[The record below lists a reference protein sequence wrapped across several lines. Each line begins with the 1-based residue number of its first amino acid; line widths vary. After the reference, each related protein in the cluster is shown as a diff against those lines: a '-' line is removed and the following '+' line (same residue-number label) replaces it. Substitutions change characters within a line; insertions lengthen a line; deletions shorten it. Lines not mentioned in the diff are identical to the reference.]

1 MNFKK
6 TIAKSLVVAMALGMV
21 PVANLQTAKAAA
33 AAITFSGDTGL
44 ATSTGAKYWGLAKE
58 DAKGGKGSVKIGDKF
73 YKISNIQ
80 DYYDAID
87 AYSALKGKA
96 GILAAGEHAVPDTE
110 WKVLAIPA
118 ADNTFKAQV
127 IASKGA
133 VKGTV
138 PANILGGEFGY
149 LYGTIGK
156 KPVKEVDW
164 AASAG
169 AIEVKLNDGSW
180 QAFDTFFGGGHTDA
194 LVTAKLKIYGQNGST
209 LTFRLKGSNAAWAS
223 KESKVKLAV
232 QPKAPSVKIDVNK
245 DTTSIK
251 SGMEYQVVTVGTN
264 MGTNW
269 TAATD
274 KKGVSLATLNL
285 GTSDNK
291 NVFVRTAASAKKIA
305 SKIATITVNKPAA
318 ALTVPSLTGTGAAI
332 KQGASDIVAVVE
344 ANLAYDIT
352 KGASLKNVS
361 TSDIE
366 YALVR
371 TTTPADKVKWSTLK
385 ASKDPVKK
393 PTKANLKYSATP
405 KDNTWGD
412 ATTKLFVRVAGTK
425 QTKDN
430 VATQSGVSAGA
441 VMGLTN
447 IAQAFKF
454 LNAGSVTDNTTA
466 STLEVTNN
474 TTTAAIK
481 IATGAAAKFT
491 IKANISNVVNTKA
504 SAPKVKATNLPKG
517 VTFKVGKVDP
527 TTGNF
532 DIEINVSKST
542 FKTEVPTTEATFSL
556 KFEGVDG
563 GFKVKFEKK

>member
-33 AAITFSGDTGL
+33 AAIQFSGETGL
-44 ATSTGAKYWGLAKE
+44 ATSAGAKYWGIAKV

-73 YKISNIQ
+73 YKITNVQ

-110 WKVLAIPA
+110 WKVLELPA

-127 IASKGA
+127 IASTGAIKGA
-133 VKGTV
+133 A
-138 PANILGGEFGY
+138 PAKILGGEFGY

-180 QAFDTFFGGGHTDA
+180 QAFATFFGGNGNDD
-194 LVTAKLKIYGQNGST
+194 VTKKLKIYGQNGST
-209 LTFRLKGSNAAWAS
+209 LTFRLKGSATAWAS
-223 KESKVKLAV
+223 KESKVKLAA

-251 SGMEYQVVTVGTN
+251 SGMEYQVVTVGGNLGNT
-264 MGTNW
+264 W

-305 SKIATITVNKPAA
+305 SKVTRITVNKPAA

-361 TSDIE
+361 TNDIE
-366 YALVR
+366 YAVVR
-371 TTTPADKVKWSTLK
+371 ANTPADKVKWSTLK

-454 LNAGSVTDNTTA
+454 LNAGSVTDNTTD
-466 STLEVTNN
+466 STLTVTDS

-481 IATGAAAKFT
+481 IVTGAAAKFT
-491 IKANISNVVNTKA
+491 IKANISKVVSTKA
-504 SAPKVKATNLPKG
+504 SAPKVKPTGLPKG

-527 TTGNF
+527 ATGNF

-542 FKTEVPTTEATFSL
+542 FKTEVPTVTADFSL
-556 KFEGVDG
+556 KFEGVNG
-563 GFKVKFEKK
+563 GFKVSFAKK

>member
-33 AAITFSGDTGL
+33 AAIQFSGETGI
-44 ATSTGAKYWGLAKE
+44 AKSAGAKFWGLAKV

-73 YKISNIQ
+73 YKITNVQ
-80 DYYDAID
+80 EYYDEID

-96 GILAAGEHAVPDTE
+96 GILAAGDKAVPDGTWVVSE
-110 WKVLAIPA
+110 LPA

-133 VKGTV
+133 IKGAA
-138 PANILGGEFGY
+138 PAHTLGGEFGY

-164 AASAG
+164 TTSKAS
-169 AIEVKLNDGSW
+169 IEVKLNDGSW
-180 QAFDTFFGGGHTDA
+180 KDFETFFGTADNDG
-194 LVTAKLKIYGQNGST
+194 VTKKLKVYGQNGST
-209 LTFRLKGSNAAWAS
+209 LTFRIKGSTTAWAS
-223 KESKVKLAV
+223 KESKVKLAA
-232 QPKAPSVKIDVNK
+232 QAKAPSVKIDVNK

-251 SGMEYQVVTVGTN
+251 SGMEYQVVTVGNDPTA
-264 MGTNW
+264 NW

-318 ALTVPSLTGTGAAI
+318 ALTMPGNDITATGGAI
-332 KQGASDIVAVVE
+332 KQAGNNVAVVE
-344 ANLAYDIT
+344 TNLAYDIT
-352 KGASLKNVS
+352 KGASLKNIS

-366 YALVR
+366 YAIVR

-405 KDNTWGD
+405 KDNTWGE
-412 ATTKLFVRVAGTK
+412 AGTKLFVRVAGTK

-441 VMGLTN
+441 VMKLAN
-447 IAQAFKF
+447 VAQSFAFTSGTGGV
-454 LNAGSVTDNTTA
+454 ATGDIT
-466 STLEVTNN
+466 VTNN
-474 TTTAAIK
+474 TTTASIK
-481 IATGAAAKFT
+481 VATGTATSFT
-491 IKANISNVVNTKA
+491 IKAKVTNFVGTKA
-504 SAPKVKATNLPKG
+504 GAAKVKKVVDLPKG
-517 VTFKVGKVDP
+517 ITYKVGKIEP
-527 TTGNF
+527 TGEF
-532 DIEINVSKST
+532 DITLNVGKLKDAVTVTNSEFTFEFQGIKS
-542 FKTEVPTTEATFSL
+542 
-556 KFEGVDG
+556 
-563 GFKVKFEKK
+563 GFKIVVNPKN

>member
-33 AAITFSGDTGL
+33 AAISFDGGTGL
-44 ATSTGAKYWGLAKE
+44 ATSAGAKYWGIAKV

-73 YKISNIQ
+73 YKITNVQ

-96 GILAAGEHAVPDTE
+96 GILAAGEKAVPDTD
-110 WKVLAIPA
+110 WKVLELPA
-118 ADNTFKAQV
+118 SDNTFKAQV

-133 VKGTV
+133 IKGAA
-138 PANILGGEFGY
+138 PAHTLGGEFGY

-164 AASAG
+164 ATSAA

-180 QAFDTFFGGGHTDA
+180 QAFTTFFGTADNDG
-194 LVTAKLKIYGQNGST
+194 VTKKLKIYGQNGST
-209 LTFRLKGSNAAWAS
+209 LTFRIKGSTTAWAS
-223 KESKVKLAV
+223 KDSKVKLAA

-251 SGMEYQVVTVGTN
+251 SGMEYQVVTVGTS
-264 MGTNW
+264 MGNNW

-291 NVFVRTAASAKKIA
+291 NVFVRTTASAKKIA

-361 TSDIE
+361 TNDIE
-366 YALVR
+366 YAVVR
-371 TTTPADKVKWSTLK
+371 ANTPADKVKWSTLK

-454 LNAGSVTDNTTA
+454 LAGPTTDN
-466 STLEVTNN
+466 STGSEITVAANS
-474 TTTAAIK
+474 TTAAIK
-481 IATGAAAKFT
+481 VATGAAAKFVV
-491 IKANISNVVNTKA
+491 KANITNVVSTKA

-527 TTGNF
+527 ATGNF

-542 FKTEVPTTEATFSL
+542 FKTDVPNATADFSL
-556 KFEGVDG
+556 KFEGVNG
-563 GFKVKFEKK
+563 GFKVTFAKK

>member
-33 AAITFSGDTGL
+33 GAISFSGDTGL
-44 ATSTGAKYWGLAKE
+44 ATSANAKFWGIAKV

-73 YKISNIQ
+73 YKITNVQ

-110 WKVLAIPA
+110 WKVLELPA
-118 ADNTFKAQV
+118 SDNTFKAQV

-133 VKGTV
+133 IKGVT
-138 PANILGGEFGY
+138 PAKALGGEFGY
-149 LYGTIGK
+149 LYGTVGK

-164 AASAG
+164 AASKA

-180 QAFDTFFGGGHTDA
+180 ADFATFFGGDGNDD
-194 LVTAKLKIYGQNGST
+194 VTKKLKIYGQNGST
-209 LTFRLKGSNAAWAS
+209 LTFRLKGSTTAWAS
-223 KESKVKLAV
+223 KETKVKLAA
-232 QPKAPSVKIDVNK
+232 QAKAPSVKIDVNK

-251 SGMEYQVVTVGTN
+251 SGMEYQVVNVGADAGNT
-264 MGTNW
+264 W

-274 KKGVSLATLNL
+274 KKGVSIATLNL
-285 GTSDNK
+285 GAANK
-291 NVFVRTAASAKKIA
+291 DVLVRTAASVKKIA
-305 SKIATITVNKPAA
+305 SKITRITVNKPAD
-318 ALTVPSLTGTGAAI
+318 ALTIAPSPIAGTGAAI
-332 KQGASDIVAVVE
+332 KQGTNNVAVVE
-344 ANLAYDIT
+344 TNLAYDIT
-352 KGASLKNVS
+352 KGASLKNIS
-361 TSDIE
+361 TNDIE
-366 YALVR
+366 YAVVR
-371 TTTPADKVKWSTLK
+371 ANTPADKVKWSTLK

-412 ATTKLFVRVAGTK
+412 ATTKLFVRLAGTK

-454 LNAGSVTDNTTA
+454 LAGPTTDN
-466 STLEVTNN
+466 STGSEITVAANS
-474 TTTAAIK
+474 TTAAIK
-481 IATGAAAKFT
+481 VATGAAAKFVV
-491 IKANISNVVNTKA
+491 KANITNVVSTKA

-527 TTGNF
+527 ATGNF

-542 FKTEVPTTEATFSL
+542 FKTDVPATEATFSL

-563 GFKVKFEKK
+563 GFKVSFAKK

>member
-33 AAITFSGDTGL
+33 AAISFDGETGL
-44 ATSTGAKYWGLAKE
+44 ATSAGAKFWGLAKE

-73 YKISNIQ
+73 YKITNIQ
-80 DYYDAID
+80 EYYDAID

-96 GILAAGEHAVPDTE
+96 GILAVGDKAVPDTD
-110 WKVLAIPA
+110 WKVLALPA
-118 ADNTFKAQV
+118 SDNTFKAQI

-133 VKGTV
+133 VKGTA
-138 PANILGGEFGY
+138 PAYILGGEFGY

-156 KPVKEVDW
+156 KPVQEVKW
-164 AASAG
+164 AASA
-169 AIEVKLNDGSW
+169 ASIEVKLNDGSW
-180 QAFDTFFGGGHTDA
+180 QDFTTFFGTADDA
-194 LVTAKLKIYGQNGST
+194 GVTKKLKIYGQNGST
-209 LTFRLKGSNAAWAS
+209 ITFRIKGSATAWAS
-223 KESKVKLAV
+223 KESKVKLTA

-251 SGMEYQVVTVGTN
+251 AGMEYQVVNAGAAVGA
-264 MGTNW
+264 NW
-269 TAATD
+269 KKAAD
-274 KKGVSLATLNL
+274 KKGISLAELQL

-291 NVFVRTAASAKKIA
+291 DVYVRTEASVKKIA
-305 SKIATITVNKPAA
+305 SKVVTITVNKPAA

-361 TSDIE
+361 TNDIE
-366 YALVR
+366 YAIVR
-371 TTTPADKVKWSTLK
+371 ATTPADKIKWNTLK

-447 IAQAFKF
+447 IAQTFKF
-454 LNAGSVTDNTTA
+454 VAGSTTDNATNSEISAAANSTTA
-466 STLEVTNN
+466 S
-474 TTTAAIK
+474 IK
-481 IATGAAAKFT
+481 ITTGAAAKFT
-491 IKANISNVVNTKA
+491 VKANVSKVVGTKA
-504 SAPKVKATNLPKG
+504 SSPKVKPTGLPKG
-517 VTFKVGKVDP
+517 VTYKVGKVDP
-527 TTGNF
+527 ATGNF

-542 FKTEVPTTEATFSL
+542 FKTEVPTTEATFSF
-556 KFEGVDG
+556 KFEGIDG
-563 GFKVKFEKK
+563 SFKVKFEKKS

>member
-33 AAITFSGDTGL
+33 AAIQFSGETGI
-44 ATSTGAKYWGLAKE
+44 AKSAGAKFWGLAKV

-73 YKISNIQ
+73 YKITNVQ
-80 DYYDAID
+80 EYYDEID

-96 GILAAGEHAVPDTE
+96 GILAAGDKAVPDGTWVVSE
-110 WKVLAIPA
+110 LPA

-133 VKGTV
+133 IKGAA
-138 PANILGGEFGY
+138 PAHTLGGEFGY

-164 AASAG
+164 TTSKAS
-169 AIEVKLNDGSW
+169 IEVKLNDGSW
-180 QAFDTFFGGGHTDA
+180 KDFETFFGTADNDG
-194 LVTAKLKIYGQNGST
+194 VTKKLKVYGQNGST
-209 LTFRLKGSNAAWAS
+209 LTFRIKGSTTAWAS
-223 KESKVKLAV
+223 KESKVKLAA
-232 QPKAPSVKIDVNK
+232 QAKAPSVKIDVNK

-251 SGMEYQVVTVGTN
+251 SGMEYQVVTVGNDPTA
-264 MGTNW
+264 NW

-285 GTSDNK
+285 TDTK
-291 NVFVRTAASAKKIA
+291 DVLVRTAASAKKIA
-305 SKIATITVNKPAA
+305 SKVTRITVNKPAA

-361 TSDIE
+361 TNDIE
-366 YALVR
+366 YAVVR
-371 TTTPADKVKWSTLK
+371 ANTPADKVKWSTLK

-412 ATTKLFVRVAGTK
+412 ATTKLFVRLAGTK

-454 LNAGSVTDNTTA
+454 VAGSSTDNTTGSELTA
-466 STLEVTNN
+466 NANS
-474 TTTAAIK
+474 TAASIK
-481 IATGAAAKFT
+481 VATGAAAKFT

-527 TTGNF
+527 ATGNF

-542 FKTEVPTTEATFSL
+542 FKTEVPTVTADFSL
-556 KFEGVDG
+556 KFEGVNG
-563 GFKVKFEKK
+563 GFKVSFEKK

>member
-33 AAITFSGDTGL
+33 AAIQFSGETGL
-44 ATSTGAKYWGLAKE
+44 ATSAGAKYWGIAKV

-73 YKISNIQ
+73 YKITNVQ

-110 WKVLAIPA
+110 WKVLELPA

-127 IASKGA
+127 IASTGAIKGA
-133 VKGTV
+133 A
-138 PANILGGEFGY
+138 PAKILGGEFGY

-180 QAFDTFFGGGHTDA
+180 QAFATFFGGNGNDD
-194 LVTAKLKIYGQNGST
+194 VTKKLKIYGQNGST
-209 LTFRLKGSNAAWAS
+209 LTFRLKGSATAWAS
-223 KESKVKLAV
+223 KESKVKLAA

-251 SGMEYQVVTVGTN
+251 SGMEYQVVTVGGNLGNT
-264 MGTNW
+264 W

-291 NVFVRTAASAKKIA
+291 NVFVRTTASAKKIA
-305 SKIATITVNKPAA
+305 SKIATITVNKPAE

-332 KQGASDIVAVVE
+332 VE

-405 KDNTWGD
+405 KDNTWGE
-412 ATTKLFVRVAGTK
+412 AGTKLFVRVAGTK

-454 LNAGSVTDNTTA
+454 LAGPTTDN
-466 STLEVTNN
+466 STGSEITVAANS
-474 TTTAAIK
+474 TTAA
-481 IATGAAAKFT
+481 KFVV
-491 IKANISNVVNTKA
+491 KANITNVVSTKA

-527 TTGNF
+527 ATGNF

-542 FKTEVPTTEATFSL
+542 FKTDVPNATADFSL
-556 KFEGVDG
+556 KFEGVNG
-563 GFKVKFEKK
+563 GFKVTFAKK

>member
-33 AAITFSGDTGL
+33 AAISFDGGTGL
-44 ATSTGAKYWGLAKE
+44 ATSAGAKYWGIAKV

-73 YKISNIQ
+73 YKITNVQ

-96 GILAAGEHAVPDTE
+96 GILAAGDKAVPDGTWVVSE
-110 WKVLAIPA
+110 LPA

-133 VKGTV
+133 IKGAA
-138 PANILGGEFGY
+138 PAHLLGGEFGY

-164 AASAG
+164 ATSAA

-180 QAFDTFFGGGHTDA
+180 QAFATFFGGNGNDD
-194 LVTAKLKIYGQNGST
+194 VTKKLKIYGQNGST
-209 LTFRLKGSNAAWAS
+209 LTFRLKGSTTAWAS

-269 TAATD
+269 IAATD

-318 ALTVPSLTGTGAAI
+318 ALTMPGNDITATGGAI
-332 KQGASDIVAVVE
+332 KQAGNNVAVVE
-344 ANLAYDIT
+344 TNLAYDIT
-352 KGASLKNVS
+352 KGASLKNIS

-366 YALVR
+366 YAIVR

-405 KDNTWGD
+405 KDNTWGE
-412 ATTKLFVRVAGTK
+412 AGTKLFVRVAGTK

-430 VATQSGVSAGA
+430 VATQSGVSAGV
-441 VMGLTN
+441 VMKLAN
-447 IAQAFKF
+447 VAQSFAFTSGTGGV
-454 LNAGSVTDNTTA
+454 ATGDIT
-466 STLEVTNN
+466 VTNN
-474 TTTAAIK
+474 TTTASIK
-481 IATGAAAKFT
+481 VATGTATSFT
-491 IKANISNVVNTKA
+491 IKAKVTNFVGTKA
-504 SAPKVKATNLPKG
+504 GAAKVKKVVDLPKG
-517 VTFKVGKVDP
+517 ITYKVGKIEP
-527 TTGNF
+527 TGEF
-532 DIEINVSKST
+532 DITLNVGKLKDAVTVTNSEFTFEFQGIKS
-542 FKTEVPTTEATFSL
+542 
-556 KFEGVDG
+556 
-563 GFKVKFEKK
+563 GFKIVVNPKN

>member
-33 AAITFSGDTGL
+33 AAISFDGGTGL
-44 ATSTGAKYWGLAKE
+44 ATSAGAKYWGIAKV

-73 YKISNIQ
+73 YKITNVQ

-110 WKVLAIPA
+110 WKVLELPA

-127 IASKGA
+127 IASTGAIKGA
-133 VKGTV
+133 A
-138 PANILGGEFGY
+138 PAHLLGGEFGY

-164 AASAG
+164 AASAA

-180 QAFDTFFGGGHTDA
+180 QAFATFFGTADNDG
-194 LVTAKLKIYGQNGST
+194 VTKKLKIYGQNGST
-209 LTFRLKGSNAAWAS
+209 LTFRLKGSTTAWAS
-223 KESKVKLAV
+223 KETKVKLAA
-232 QPKAPSVKIDVNK
+232 QAKAPSVKIDVNK

-251 SGMEYQVVTVGTN
+251 SGMEYQVVTVGGNLGNT
-264 MGTNW
+264 W

-305 SKIATITVNKPAA
+305 SKIATITVNKPAT
-318 ALTVPSLTGTGAAI
+318 ALTVPSLTSTGAAI
-332 KQGASDIVAVVE
+332 KQGANNVAVVE

-352 KGASLKNVS
+352 KGASLKNIS
-361 TSDIE
+361 TNDIE
-366 YALVR
+366 YAVVR
-371 TTTPADKVKWSTLK
+371 ANTPADKVKWSTLK

-454 LNAGSVTDNTTA
+454 VAGSSTDNATGSELTA
-466 STLEVTNN
+466 NANS
-474 TTTAAIK
+474 TAASIK
-481 IATGAAAKFT
+481 VATGAAAKFT

-527 TTGNF
+527 ATGNF

-542 FKTEVPTTEATFSL
+542 FKTDVPATEATFSL

-563 GFKVKFEKK
+563 GFKVSFAKK

>member
-33 AAITFSGDTGL
+33 AGAISFSGDTGL
-44 ATSTGAKYWGLAKE
+44 ATSANAKFWGIAKV

-73 YKISNIQ
+73 YKITNVQ

-110 WKVLAIPA
+110 WKVLELPA
-118 ADNTFKAQV
+118 SDNTFKAQV

-133 VKGTV
+133 IKGAA
-138 PANILGGEFGY
+138 PAKILGGEFGY

-156 KPVKEVDW
+156 KPVQEVDW
-164 AASAG
+164 TTSAA

-180 QAFDTFFGGGHTDA
+180 QGFTAFFGTADNDG
-194 LVTAKLKIYGQNGST
+194 VTKKLKIYGQNGST
-209 LTFRLKGSNAAWAS
+209 LTFRIKGSTTAWAS
-223 KESKVKLAV
+223 KETKVKLAA
-232 QPKAPSVKIDVNK
+232 QSKAPSVKIDVNK

-251 SGMEYQVVTVGTN
+251 SGMEYQIVAVGADPAA
-264 MGTNW
+264 NW

-285 GTSDNK
+285 TDTK
-291 NVFVRTAASAKKIA
+291 DVLVRTAASVKKIA
-305 SKIATITVNKPAA
+305 SKITRITVNKPAA
-318 ALTVPSLTGTGAAI
+318 ALTIAPSPIAGTGAAI
-332 KQGASDIVAVVE
+332 KQGTNNVAVVE
-344 ANLAYDIT
+344 TNLAYDIT
-352 KGASLKNVS
+352 KGASLKNIS
-361 TSDIE
+361 TNDIE
-366 YALVR
+366 YAVVR
-371 TTTPADKVKWSTLK
+371 ANTPADKVKWSTLK

-412 ATTKLFVRVAGTK
+412 ATTKLFVRLAGTK

-481 IATGAAAKFT
+481 IVTGAAAKFT
-491 IKANISNVVNTKA
+491 IKANITNVVSTKA

-527 TTGNF
+527 ATGNF
-532 DIEINVSKST
+532 DVEINVSKST
-542 FKTEVPTTEATFSL
+542 FKTEVPTVTADFSL
-556 KFEGVDG
+556 KFEGVNG

>member
-33 AAITFSGDTGL
+33 AAISFDGGTGL
-44 ATSTGAKYWGLAKE
+44 ATSTGAKYWGLAKV

-73 YKISNIQ
+73 YKITNVQ
-80 DYYDAID
+80 DYYDGID

-96 GILAAGEHAVPDTE
+96 GILAAGEKAVPDTD
-110 WKVLAIPA
+110 WKVLELPA

-156 KPVKEVDW
+156 KPVQEVKW
-164 AASAG
+164 AASAA

-180 QAFDTFFGGGHTDA
+180 QAFTTFFGTADDA
-194 LVTAKLKIYGQNGST
+194 GVTKKLKIYGQNGST
-209 LTFRLKGSNAAWAS
+209 LTFRLKGSTTAWAS
-223 KESKVKLAV
+223 KETKVKLAA

-251 SGMEYQVVTVGTN
+251 SGMEYQVVTVGGNLGNT
-264 MGTNW
+264 W

-291 NVFVRTAASAKKIA
+291 NVFVRTAASAKKVA
-305 SKIATITVNKPAA
+305 SKIATITVNKPAT
-318 ALTVPSLTGTGAAI
+318 ALTMPGNSITGTGGAI
-332 KQGASDIVAVVE
+332 KQSGNNVAIVE

-405 KDNTWGD
+405 KDNTWGE
-412 ATTKLFVRVAGTK
+412 AGTKLFVRVAGTK

-454 LNAGSVTDNTTA
+454 VAGSSTDNATGSELTA
-466 STLEVTNN
+466 NANS
-474 TTTAAIK
+474 TAASIK
-481 IATGAAAKFT
+481 VATGAAAKFT

-527 TTGNF
+527 ATGNF

>member
-33 AAITFSGDTGL
+33 AAISFDGGTGL
-44 ATSTGAKYWGLAKE
+44 ATSAGAKYWGIAKV
-58 DAKGGKGSVKIGDKF
+58 DAKGGKGSIKIGDKF
-73 YKISNIQ
+73 YKITNVQ

-96 GILAAGEHAVPDTE
+96 GILAAGEKAVPDTD
-110 WKVLAIPA
+110 WKVLELPA
-118 ADNTFKAQV
+118 SDNTFKAQV

-133 VKGTV
+133 IKGAA
-138 PANILGGEFGY
+138 PAHILGGEFGY

-164 AASAG
+164 AASEG

-180 QAFDTFFGGGHTDA
+180 QGFTTFFGTANDEG
-194 LVTAKLKIYGQNGST
+194 VTKKLKIYGQNGST
-209 LTFRLKGSNAAWAS
+209 LTFRIKGSTTAWAS
-223 KESKVKLAV
+223 KDSKVKLAA

-251 SGMEYQVVTVGTN
+251 SGMEYQVVTVGTS
-264 MGTNW
+264 MGNNW

-291 NVFVRTAASAKKIA
+291 NVFVRTTASAKKIA

-332 KQGASDIVAVVE
+332 KQGANNVAVVE

-352 KGASLKNVS
+352 KGASLKNIS
-361 TSDIE
+361 TNDIE
-366 YALVR
+366 YAVVR
-371 TTTPADKVKWSTLK
+371 ANTPADKVKWSTLK

-454 LNAGSVTDNTTA
+454 VAGSSTDNTTGSELTA
-466 STLEVTNN
+466 NANS
-474 TTTAAIK
+474 TAASIK
-481 IATGAAAKFT
+481 VATGAAAKFT

-527 TTGNF
+527 ATGNF

-542 FKTEVPTTEATFSL
+542 FKTEVPTVTADFSL
-556 KFEGVDG
+556 KFEGVNG
-563 GFKVKFEKK
+563 GFKVSFEKK

>member
-33 AAITFSGDTGL
+33 AAIQFSGETGL
-44 ATSTGAKYWGLAKE
+44 ATSANAKFWGIAKV

-73 YKISNIQ
+73 YKITNVQ

-110 WKVLAIPA
+110 WKVLELPA
-118 ADNTFKAQV
+118 SDNTFKAQV

-133 VKGTV
+133 IKGVT
-138 PANILGGEFGY
+138 PAKALGGEFGY
-149 LYGTIGK
+149 LYGTVGK

-164 AASAG
+164 AASKA

-180 QAFDTFFGGGHTDA
+180 ADFATFFGGDGNDD
-194 LVTAKLKIYGQNGST
+194 VTKKLKIYGQNGST
-209 LTFRLKGSNAAWAS
+209 LTFRLKGSTTAWAS
-223 KESKVKLAV
+223 KETKVKLAA
-232 QPKAPSVKIDVNK
+232 QAKAPSVKIDVNK

-251 SGMEYQVVTVGTN
+251 AGMEYQVVNAGAAVGA
-264 MGTNW
+264 NW
-269 TAATD
+269 KKAAD
-274 KKGVSLATLNL
+274 KKGISLAELQL

-291 NVFVRTAASAKKIA
+291 DVHVRTEASVKKIA
-305 SKIATITVNKPAA
+305 SKIATITVNKPAE
-318 ALTVPSLTGTGAAI
+318 ALTVPLLTGTGAAI
-332 KQGASDIVAVVE
+332 KQSGNNVAIVE

-412 ATTKLFVRVAGTK
+412 ATTKLFVRLAGTK

-454 LNAGSVTDNTTA
+454 LAGPTTDN
-466 STLEVTNN
+466 STGSEITVAANS
-474 TTTAAIK
+474 TTAAIK
-481 IATGAAAKFT
+481 VATGAAAKFVV
-491 IKANISNVVNTKA
+491 KANITNVVSTKA

-527 TTGNF
+527 ATGNF

-542 FKTEVPTTEATFSL
+542 FKTDVPNATADFSL
-556 KFEGVDG
+556 KFEGVNG
-563 GFKVKFEKK
+563 GFKVTFAKK

>member
-33 AAITFSGDTGL
+33 AGAISFSGDTGL
-44 ATSTGAKYWGLAKE
+44 ATSANAKFWGIAKV

-73 YKISNIQ
+73 YKITNVQ

-110 WKVLAIPA
+110 WKVLELPA
-118 ADNTFKAQV
+118 SDNTFKAQV

-133 VKGTV
+133 IKGVT
-138 PANILGGEFGY
+138 PAKALGGEFGY
-149 LYGTIGK
+149 LYGTVGK

-164 AASAG
+164 AASKA

-180 QAFDTFFGGGHTDA
+180 ADFATFFGGDGNDD
-194 LVTAKLKIYGQNGST
+194 VTKKLKIYGQNGST
-209 LTFRLKGSNAAWAS
+209 LTFRLKGSTTAWAS
-223 KESKVKLAV
+223 KETKVKLAA
-232 QPKAPSVKIDVNK
+232 QAKAPSVKIDVNK

-251 SGMEYQVVTVGTN
+251 SGMEYQVVTVGTS
-264 MGTNW
+264 MGNNW

-291 NVFVRTAASAKKIA
+291 NVFVRTTASAKKIA
-305 SKIATITVNKPAA
+305 SKIATITVNKPAE

-332 KQGASDIVAVVE
+332 KQSGNNVAIVE

-361 TSDIE
+361 ASDIE

-405 KDNTWGD
+405 KDNTWGE
-412 ATTKLFVRVAGTK
+412 AGTKLFVRVAGTK

-454 LNAGSVTDNTTA
+454 VAGSSTDNTTGSELTA
-466 STLEVTNN
+466 NANS
-474 TTTAAIK
+474 TAASIK
-481 IATGAAAKFT
+481 VATGAAAKFT

-527 TTGNF
+527 ATGNF
-532 DIEINVSKST
+532 DVEINVSKST
-542 FKTEVPTTEATFSL
+542 FKTEVPTVTADFSL
-556 KFEGVDG
+556 KFEGVNG

>member
-33 AAITFSGDTGL
+33 AAIQFSGETGL
-44 ATSTGAKYWGLAKE
+44 ATSAGAKYWGIAKV

-73 YKISNIQ
+73 YKITNVQ

-96 GILAAGEHAVPDTE
+96 GILAAGENAVPDTD
-110 WKVLAIPA
+110 WKVLELPA

-127 IASKGA
+127 IASTGA
-133 VKGTV
+133 IKGTA
-138 PANILGGEFGY
+138 PAHTLGGEFGY

-164 AASAG
+164 AASAA

-180 QAFDTFFGGGHTDA
+180 QGFTAFFGTADA
-194 LVTAKLKIYGQNGST
+194 TGVTKKLKIYGQNGST
-209 LTFRLKGSNAAWAS
+209 LTFRLKGSTTAWAS
-223 KESKVKLAV
+223 KESKVKLAA

-251 SGMEYQVVTVGTN
+251 SGMEYQVVTVGTS
-264 MGTNW
+264 MGNNW
-269 TAATD
+269 IAATD

-291 NVFVRTAASAKKIA
+291 NVFVRTTASAKKIA
-305 SKIATITVNKPAA
+305 SKIATITVNKPAE

-332 KQGASDIVAVVE
+332 KQSGNNVAIVE

-405 KDNTWGD
+405 KDNTWGE
-412 ATTKLFVRVAGTK
+412 AGTKLFVRVAGTK

-454 LNAGSVTDNTTA
+454 LAGPTTDNATGSEIAVTA
-466 STLEVTNN
+466 NS
-474 TTTAAIK
+474 TTAAIK
-481 IATGAAAKFT
+481 VATGAAAKFVV
-491 IKANISNVVNTKA
+491 KANISNVVSTKA

-527 TTGNF
+527 ATGNF

-542 FKTEVPTTEATFSL
+542 FKTDVPNATADFSL
-556 KFEGVDG
+556 KFEGVNG
-563 GFKVKFEKK
+563 GFKVTFAKK

>member
-33 AAITFSGDTGL
+33 AAISFDGGTGL
-44 ATSTGAKYWGLAKE
+44 ATSAGAKYWGIAKV

-73 YKISNIQ
+73 YKITNVQ
-80 DYYDAID
+80 DYYDGID

-96 GILAAGEHAVPDTE
+96 GILAAGEKAIPDTD
-110 WKVLAIPA
+110 WKVLELPA
-118 ADNTFKAQV
+118 SDNTFKAQV

-133 VKGTV
+133 IKGAA
-138 PANILGGEFGY
+138 PAHILGGEFGY

-164 AASAG
+164 AASEG

-180 QAFDTFFGGGHTDA
+180 QGFTTFFGTANDEG
-194 LVTAKLKIYGQNGST
+194 VTKKLKIYGQNGST
-209 LTFRLKGSNAAWAS
+209 LTFRIKGSTTAWAS
-223 KESKVKLAV
+223 KDSKVKLAA

-251 SGMEYQVVTVGTN
+251 SGMEYQVVTVGTS
-264 MGTNW
+264 MGNNW

-291 NVFVRTAASAKKIA
+291 NVFVRTTASAKKIA

-361 TSDIE
+361 TNDIE
-366 YALVR
+366 YAVVR
-371 TTTPADKVKWSTLK
+371 ANTPADKVKWSTLK

-454 LNAGSVTDNTTA
+454 LAGPTTDN
-466 STLEVTNN
+466 STGSEITVAANS
-474 TTTAAIK
+474 TTAAIK
-481 IATGAAAKFT
+481 VATGAAAKFVV
-491 IKANISNVVNTKA
+491 KANITNVVNTKA

-527 TTGNF
+527 ATGNF

-542 FKTEVPTTEATFSL
+542 FKTEVPTVTADFSL

>member
-33 AAITFSGDTGL
+33 AAIQFSGETGL
-44 ATSTGAKYWGLAKE
+44 ATSTGAKYWGIAKV

-73 YKISNIQ
+73 YKITNVQ

-96 GILAAGEHAVPDTE
+96 GILAAGENAVPDTD
-110 WKVLAIPA
+110 WKVLELPA

-127 IASKGA
+127 IASTGAIKGA
-133 VKGTV
+133 A

-156 KPVKEVDW
+156 KPVQEVKW
-164 AASAG
+164 AASAA

-180 QAFDTFFGGGHTDA
+180 QAFTTFFGTADNDG
-194 LVTAKLKIYGQNGST
+194 VTKKLKIYGQNGST
-209 LTFRLKGSNAAWAS
+209 ITFRIKGSATAWAS
-223 KESKVKLAV
+223 KESKVKLTA

-251 SGMEYQVVTVGTN
+251 AGMEYQVVNAGAAVGA
-264 MGTNW
+264 NW
-269 TAATD
+269 KKAAD
-274 KKGVSLATLNL
+274 KKGISLAELQL

-291 NVFVRTAASAKKIA
+291 DVHVRTEASVKKIA
-305 SKIATITVNKPAA
+305 SKIATITVNKPAE

-332 KQGASDIVAVVE
+332 KQSGNNVAIVE

-412 ATTKLFVRVAGTK
+412 ATTKLFVRLAGTK

-454 LNAGSVTDNTTA
+454 LAGPTTDN
-466 STLEVTNN
+466 STGSEITVAANS
-474 TTTAAIK
+474 TTAAIK
-481 IATGAAAKFT
+481 VATGAAAKFVV
-491 IKANISNVVNTKA
+491 KANITNVVSTKA

-517 VTFKVGKVDP
+517 VTFKIGKVDP
-527 TTGNF
+527 ATGNF

-542 FKTEVPTTEATFSL
+542 FKTDVPTVTADFSL

-563 GFKVKFEKK
+563 GFKVSFAKK

>member
-44 ATSTGAKYWGLAKE
+44 ATSTGAKFWGLAKE

-73 YKISNIQ
+73 YKITNIQ
-80 DYYDAID
+80 EYYDGID

-96 GILAAGEHAVPDTE
+96 GILAAGEKAVPDTD
-110 WKVLAIPA
+110 WKVLALPA

-156 KPVKEVDW
+156 KPVQEVKW
-164 AASAG
+164 AASA
-169 AIEVKLNDGSW
+169 ASIEVKLNDGSW
-180 QAFDTFFGGGHTDA
+180 KDFTTFFGTADNDG
-194 LVTAKLKIYGQNGST
+194 VTKKLKIYGQNGST
-209 LTFRLKGSNAAWAS
+209 ITFRIKGSATAWAS
-223 KESKVKLAV
+223 KESKVKLTA

-251 SGMEYQVVTVGTN
+251 AGMEYQVVNAGAAVGA
-264 MGTNW
+264 NW
-269 TAATD
+269 KKAAD
-274 KKGVSLATLNL
+274 KKGISLAELQL

-291 NVFVRTAASAKKIA
+291 DVHVRTEASVKKIA
-305 SKIATITVNKPAA
+305 SKIATITVNKPAE

-332 KQGASDIVAVVE
+332 KQSGNNVAIVE

-405 KDNTWGD
+405 KDNTWGE
-412 ATTKLFVRVAGTK
+412 AGTKLFVRVAGTK

-466 STLEVTNN
+466 STLEVTDS

-491 IKANISNVVNTKA
+491 IKANISKVVSTKA
-504 SAPKVKATNLPKG
+504 SAPKVKPTGLPKG

-527 TTGNF
+527 ATGNF
-532 DIEINVSKST
+532 DVEINVSKST
-542 FKTEVPTTEATFSL
+542 FKTEVPTVTADFSL
-556 KFEGVDG
+556 KFEGVNG

>member
-33 AAITFSGDTGL
+33 AAIQFSGETGI
-44 ATSTGAKYWGLAKE
+44 AKSAGAKFWGLAKV

-73 YKISNIQ
+73 YKITNVQ
-80 DYYDAID
+80 EYYDEID

-96 GILAAGEHAVPDTE
+96 GILAAGDKAVPDGTWVVSE
-110 WKVLAIPA
+110 LPA

-133 VKGTV
+133 IKGAA
-138 PANILGGEFGY
+138 PAHTLGGEFGY

-164 AASAG
+164 TTSKAS
-169 AIEVKLNDGSW
+169 IEVKLNDGSW
-180 QAFDTFFGGGHTDA
+180 KDFETFFGTADNDG
-194 LVTAKLKIYGQNGST
+194 VTKKLKVYGQNGST
-209 LTFRLKGSNAAWAS
+209 LTFRLKGSTTAWAS
-223 KESKVKLAV
+223 KETKVKLAA
-232 QPKAPSVKIDVNK
+232 QAKAPSVKIDVNK

-251 SGMEYQVVTVGTN
+251 SGMEYQIVAVGADPAA
-264 MGTNW
+264 NW

-285 GTSDNK
+285 TDTK
-291 NVFVRTAASAKKIA
+291 DVLVRTAASVKKIA
-305 SKIATITVNKPAA
+305 SKITRITVNKPAA
-318 ALTVPSLTGTGAAI
+318 ALTIAPSPIAGTGSAI
-332 KQGASDIVAVVE
+332 KQGTNNVAVVE
-344 ANLAYDIT
+344 TNLAYDIT
-352 KGASLKNVS
+352 KGASLKNIS
-361 TSDIE
+361 TNDIE
-366 YALVR
+366 YAVVR
-371 TTTPADKVKWSTLK
+371 ANTPADKVKWSTLK

-412 ATTKLFVRVAGTK
+412 ATTKLFVRLAGTK

-441 VMGLTN
+441 VIGLTN

-454 LNAGSVTDNTTA
+454 LAGPTTDNATGSEIAVTA
-466 STLEVTNN
+466 NS
-474 TTTAAIK
+474 TTAAIK
-481 IATGAAAKFT
+481 VATGAAAKFVV
-491 IKANISNVVNTKA
+491 KANITNVVSTKA
-504 SAPKVKATNLPKG
+504 SAPKVKPTGLPKG

-527 TTGNF
+527 ATGNF
-532 DIEINVSKST
+532 DVEINVSKST
-542 FKTEVPTTEATFSL
+542 FKTEVPTVTADFSL
-556 KFEGVDG
+556 KFEGVNG

>member
-33 AAITFSGDTGL
+33 AAISFDGGTGL
-44 ATSTGAKYWGLAKE
+44 ATSAGAKYWGIAKV

-73 YKISNIQ
+73 YKITNVQ

-110 WKVLAIPA
+110 WKVLELPA

-133 VKGTV
+133 IKGAA
-138 PANILGGEFGY
+138 PAHTLGGEFGY

-251 SGMEYQVVTVGTN
+251 SGMEYQVVTVGNALTA
-264 MGTNW
+264 NW

-332 KQGASDIVAVVE
+332 KQGGNNVAVVE

-352 KGASLKNVS
+352 KGASLKNIS
-361 TSDIE
+361 TNDIE
-366 YALVR
+366 YAVVR
-371 TTTPADKVKWSTLK
+371 ANTPADKVKWSTLK

-454 LNAGSVTDNTTA
+454 LAGPTTDNSTGSEIAVTA
-466 STLEVTNN
+466 NS
-474 TTTAAIK
+474 TTAAIK
-481 IATGAAAKFT
+481 VATGAAAKFVV
-491 IKANISNVVNTKA
+491 KANISNVVSTKA

-527 TTGNF
+527 ATGNF

-542 FKTEVPTTEATFSL
+542 FKTEVPTVTADFSL
-556 KFEGVDG
+556 KFEGVNG
-563 GFKVKFEKK
+563 GFKVTFEKK

>member
-33 AAITFSGDTGL
+33 AAISFDGGTGL
-44 ATSTGAKYWGLAKE
+44 ATSAGAKYWGIAKV

-73 YKISNIQ
+73 YKITNVQ

-110 WKVLAIPA
+110 WKVLELPA
-118 ADNTFKAQV
+118 SDNTFKAQV
-127 IASKGA
+127 IASTSAIKGA
-133 VKGTV
+133 A
-138 PANILGGEFGY
+138 PAKILGGEFGY

-164 AASAG
+164 ATSAA

-180 QAFDTFFGGGHTDA
+180 QGFTAFFGTADNDG
-194 LVTAKLKIYGQNGST
+194 VTKKLKIYGQNGST
-209 LTFRLKGSNAAWAS
+209 LTFRIKGSTTAWAS
-223 KESKVKLAV
+223 KETKVKLAA

-251 SGMEYQVVTVGTN
+251 SGMEYQVVTVGTS
-264 MGTNW
+264 MGNNW

-291 NVFVRTAASAKKIA
+291 NVFVRTTASAKKIA

-318 ALTVPSLTGTGAAI
+318 ALTMPGTSITGTGAAI
-332 KQGASDIVAVVE
+332 KQSGNNVAIVE

-361 TSDIE
+361 TNDIE
-366 YALVR
+366 YAVVR
-371 TTTPADKVKWSTLK
+371 ANTPADKVKWSTLK

-454 LNAGSVTDNTTA
+454 VAGSSTDNTTGSELTA
-466 STLEVTNN
+466 NPNS
-474 TTTAAIK
+474 TAASIK
-481 IATGAAAKFT
+481 VATGAAAKFT
-491 IKANISNVVNTKA
+491 IKANISNVVSTKA

-527 TTGNF
+527 ATGNF

-542 FKTEVPTTEATFSL
+542 FKTEVPTVTADFSL
-556 KFEGVDG
+556 KFEGVNG
-563 GFKVKFEKK
+563 GFKVSFEKK

>member
-33 AAITFSGDTGL
+33 AAIQFSGETGL
-44 ATSTGAKYWGLAKE
+44 ATSAGAKYWGIAKV

-73 YKISNIQ
+73 YKITNVQ

-110 WKVLAIPA
+110 WKVLELPA
-118 ADNTFKAQV
+118 SDNTFKAQV
-127 IASKGA
+127 IASTGAIKGA
-133 VKGTV
+133 A
-138 PANILGGEFGY
+138 PAKILGGEFGY

-164 AASAG
+164 AASEG

-180 QAFDTFFGGGHTDA
+180 QGFTTFFGTADNDG
-194 LVTAKLKIYGQNGST
+194 VTKKLKIYGQNGST
-209 LTFRLKGSNAAWAS
+209 LTFRLKGSATAWAS
-223 KESKVKLAV
+223 KESKVKLAA

-251 SGMEYQVVTVGTN
+251 SGMEYQVVTVGGNLGNT
-264 MGTNW
+264 W

-291 NVFVRTAASAKKIA
+291 NVFVRTAASAKKVA
-305 SKIATITVNKPAA
+305 SKIATITVNKPAT
-318 ALTVPSLTGTGAAI
+318 ALTMPGNSITGTGGAI
-332 KQGASDIVAVVE
+332 KQSGNNVAIVE

-352 KGASLKNVS
+352 KGASLKNIS
-361 TSDIE
+361 TNDIE
-366 YALVR
+366 YAVVR
-371 TTTPADKVKWSTLK
+371 ANTPADKVKWSTLK

-412 ATTKLFVRVAGTK
+412 ATTKLFVRVAGAK

-454 LNAGSVTDNTTA
+454 VAGSSTDNTTGSELTANANSTSA
-466 STLEVTNN
+466 S
-474 TTTAAIK
+474 IK
-481 IATGAAAKFT
+481 VATGAAAKFT
-491 IKANISNVVNTKA
+491 IKANISNVVSTKA

-527 TTGNF
+527 ATGNF

-542 FKTEVPTTEATFSL
+542 FKTEVPTATADFSL
-556 KFEGVDG
+556 KFEGVND
-563 GFKVKFEKK
+563 GFKVSFAKK